1 MKWSVI
7 LFALSKLIKHI
18 DSEDVKELIASI
30 WDKVEPEIDR
40 QLDKIEIK
48 HAGNPMIIALC
59 NLLRGVASIEDNDDV
74 PEV

>member
-7 LFALSKLIKHI
+7 FFALSKLIKHI
-18 DSEDVKELIASI
+18 DAEDVKELIASI

-48 HAGNPMIIALC
+48 HADNPMIISLC
-59 NLLRGVASIEDNDDV
+59 NLLRGVASIEDNDEV